1 MAGRVHVLFGFVM
14 KVIPSVWRLNISM
27 ETNIIKFIKVMPFH
41 ITDSFKS
48 SVRMVNHRKTR
59 VWFTLIFGG
68 NIIEKLLELHT
79 ELSVFLKEHLHP
91 LVVLLEDTHWVEG
104 FA

>member
-1 MAGRVHVLFGFVM
+1 
-14 KVIPSVWRLNISM
+14 M

-48 SVRMVNHRKTR
+48 SVRMVNHRKTS
-59 VWFTLIFGG
+59 VWFTLIFDG

-79 ELSVFLKEHLHP
+79 EVSVFLKEHLHP
-91 LVVLLEDTHWVEG
+91 LVALLEDTHWVEG